1 MTNNLIPFIE
11 DCYFLS
17 RENNVIIANLTD
29 GDKVPLLRFTKSNF
43 INLIIME
50 KAHIEYMEKYM
61 AMFPDYWELIDTE
74 TKNEN
79 SQLTLF

>member
-1 MTNNLIPFIE
+1 MIPFIP

-29 GDKVPLLRFTKSNF
+29 GEQVPLVRFTKTTFN
-43 INLIIME
+43 NLMIME
-50 KAHIEYMEKYM
+50 IADVEHMTKYM
-61 AMFPDYWELIDTE
+61 AMFPENWELIDQE
-74 TKNEN
+74 TKNEK